1 MTSHDQVTTEYDQ
14 KMIRN
19 NKVEKLRAEGSS
31 VARFKFFLR
40 NLCSANA
47 FQAKFLMQNKCERF
61 LGLRACAVVYH
72 AFDSDLDSP

>member
-1 MTSHDQVTTEYDQ
+1 MTSHDQVMTEYDQ

-19 NKVEKLRAEGSS
+19 NKVKKLRAEGSG

-47 FQAKFLMQNKCERF
+47 FQAKFLMQNKYEGF
-61 LGLRACAVVYH
+61 LGLKACAVVYH